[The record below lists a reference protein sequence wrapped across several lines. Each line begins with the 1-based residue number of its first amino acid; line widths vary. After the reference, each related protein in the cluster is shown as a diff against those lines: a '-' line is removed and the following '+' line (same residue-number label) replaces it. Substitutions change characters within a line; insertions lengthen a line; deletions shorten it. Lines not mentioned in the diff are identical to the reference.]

1 MQTSI
6 YNDAKEDRMETVTV
20 KFVGEVSPEH
30 QAMALMAFEKHLRFL
45 TKQDVR
51 VFKDKMGDDSK
62 LRIRMTLLERD
73 KL

>member
-1 MQTSI
+1 MRTALHD
-6 YNDAKEDRMETVTV
+6 DAKKDSMETVTV

-30 QAMALMAFEKHLRFL
+30 QAVALMAFEKHLRAL

-51 VFKDKMGDDSK
+51 VFKALKGDDSK
-62 LRIRMTLLERD
+62 LRVMMTPAQRD